1 MICRNSSSC
10 IQRALFALAFY
21 GLVANFAYA
30 EELDP
35 RMLIKRMGDEVA
47 GLQSFVINGDAYS
60 DARLDA
66 GLIIEHAAQATLRV
80 QKPGAV
86 RITNKTAEDVKELFF
101 TSGVLTVYTRSR
113 NFYGQIEIP
122 EGAKAALD
130 YAVNEMGI
138 DLPMLDFVS
147 GNVAE
152 RMLANATGVLHLGKS
167 LIRGIDYEHVVIRTP
182 EIDIQLWIAAEG
194 RPLPGKMSL
203 SAKWDGGS
211 PRTVVFM
218 DWNTAPDFPNRALQ
232 FEPPEG
238 AIKISFESQTGSE
251 E

>member
-66 GLIIEHAAQATLRV
+66 GLIIEHTAQATLRV
-80 QKPGAV
+80 RKPDAV
-86 RITNKTAEDVKELFF
+86 RITNKTSEDVKELFF
-101 TSGVLTVYTRSR
+101 ASSLLTVYTRSK

-122 EGAKAALD
+122 GGAKAALD

-147 GNVAE
+147 GNVAK
-152 RMLANATGVLHLGKS
+152 RMLTNATDVMYLGKS

-182 EIDIQLWIAAEG
+182 EIDIQLWIASEG

-218 DWNTAPDFPNRALQ
+218 DWITRCSALI
-232 FEPPEG
+232 G
-238 AIKISFESQTGSE
+238 
-251 E
+251 